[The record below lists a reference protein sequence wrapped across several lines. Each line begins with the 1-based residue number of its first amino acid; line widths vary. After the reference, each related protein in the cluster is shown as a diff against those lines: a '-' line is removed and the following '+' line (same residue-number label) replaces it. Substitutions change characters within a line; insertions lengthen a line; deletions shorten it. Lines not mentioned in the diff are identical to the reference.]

1 MSQPVDAQSPA
12 TAPLRRAAPFRDWL
26 AKYEQTLSERLDRT
40 DNYLK
45 EDQQQGDL
53 QWHLTGMGPQS
64 SNTRASS

>member
-53 QWHLTGMGPQS
+53 Q
-64 SNTRASS
+64 